1 MSFCSTCGHEIL
13 KKSKFRPAFYCSDN
27 CRDYY
32 KYKNAIEKILISI
45 EPTSECLKVIRG
57 DMFRLS
63 NILSNG
69 TKTKLSK
76 GGLMK

>member
-1 MSFCSTCGHEIL
+1 MASCVICGNDIL
-13 KKSKFRPAFYCSDN
+13 KKSKFRPASYCSDS

-32 KYKNAIEKILISI
+32 KYKNAVEKILINMK
-45 EPTSECLKVIRG
+45 PTSECRSVIRG

-69 TKTKLSK
+69 TRTKSIK